1 MSQKR
6 NKQYL
11 QENKDEKNTTYQN
24 LWNTVKAVLRG
35 ILWQ

>member
-11 QENKDEKNTTYQN
+11 QENKDEKNPTYQN
-24 LWNTVKAVLRG
+24 LWNTVKAVLKG
-35 ILWQ
+35 SLWQ